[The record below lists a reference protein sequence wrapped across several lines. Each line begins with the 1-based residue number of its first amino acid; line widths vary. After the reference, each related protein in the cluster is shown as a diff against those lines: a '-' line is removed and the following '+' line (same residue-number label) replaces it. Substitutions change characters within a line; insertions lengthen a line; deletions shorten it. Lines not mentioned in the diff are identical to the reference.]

1 MKLLSLIAISL
12 TCALF
17 SIESGARPL
26 RPWLRNRI
34 IDNSTVNSPTITPTK
49 PGWHEHQIKVGN
61 VDRWFRV
68 YRPQRL
74 KPKAPAVLLLHGGT
88 QSMRKIFQPSAGGTL
103 AWLDIAEQE
112 GIVLL
117 VPNGTNSETGDPQGD
132 RQNWQDLRAT
142 NTNTGAK
149 ADDVGFMRAL
159 LKLGQQNYAIDPSR
173 IYVTGASN
181 GGMMT
186 YRLLVE
192 MPESFAAGA
201 AFIATLP
208 DSKTLPQPLLPT
220 PLMIANGT
228 DDPLVKWAGGN
239 IPGRPD
245 RLMSTPATVDW
256 WLQANRAN
264 IKQPQITTLP
274 DLNPQDGCRI
284 IKTAYTADPGGAP
297 VMFYKVAGGGHDM
310 PSTRQQ
316 STPSRLQQRLIGSTC
331 HDAEGAKLAW
341 DFLKNYDRSP
351 TSPNPPKIK

>member
-1 MKLLSLIAISL
+1 MKLLPLIAISL

-34 IDNSTVNSPTITPTK
+34 INNSTINSPKITLTK

-74 KPKAPAVLLLHGGT
+74 QPKAPAVLLLHGGT
-88 QSMRKIFQPSAGGTL
+88 QSMRKIFQPGAGGTL
-103 AWLDIAEQE
+103 AWLDIAEQA

-132 RQNWQDLRAT
+132 RQNWQDLRSI
-142 NTNTGAK
+142 NTTTGAQ

-159 LKLGQQNYAIDPSR
+159 LKWGQQNYAIDPSR
-173 IYVTGASN
+173 TYVTGASN

-201 AFIATLP
+201 AFIANLP
-208 DSKTLPQPLLPT
+208 DSPAIPQPTIPT

-228 DDPLVKWAGGN
+228 KDPVVKWAGGT
-239 IPGRPD
+239 IAGRSD
-245 RLMSTPATVDW
+245 RLMSSTATLAW
-256 WLQANRAN
+256 WLQANRTTA
-264 IKQPQITTLP
+264 TASTATLP
-274 DLNPQDGCRI
+274 DLDPSDGCRI
-284 IKTAYTADPGGAP
+284 AKTEYAATGGAP
-297 VMFYKVAGGGHDM
+297 VLFYQVEGGGHTM
-310 PSTRQQ
+310 PTRQL
-316 STPSRLQQRLIGSTC
+316 STPSRFQQRLIGSTC
-331 HDAEGAKLAW
+331 HDAEGANLAW
-341 DFLKNYDRSP
+341 NFLKKYDRSP